1 MANQV
6 HVVPHMHWDREWYFS
21 AEESKLLLLNNMEE
35 ILTMLET
42 KEEYP
47 YYVLDGQTAVLED
60 YLTLKPENKKRIQTL
75 VQQGKLIIGPWYTQT
90 DEMVVGGESIVRN
103 LLYGHLDCKPFGKP
117 MDIGYLP
124 DSFGQSGQ
132 MPMILNGFDIYR
144 SMFWRGTSERMGSN
158 KTEFY
163 WTSDDGSKVLTQ
175 LLPLGYAIGKY
186 LPTNLNELEKRCQ
199 KYMPVLDRGATSD
212 HILLPNGHDQ
222 MPIQKDIFA
231 VMKQLK
237 KIYPE
242 KTFFL
247 SNYDHVFKE
256 LEKVD
261 TYDTLHGELLD
272 GKYMRVHRSIF
283 SSRADIKA
291 MNTRIENKITNLLE
305 PLASIAHTLGFEY
318 YHGII
323 ESIWKEIMKN
333 HAHDSIGCCC
343 SDKVHQEIVSRF
355 VLANE
360 KVDQMITFYKRKIT
374 DAMSMDTSIDKV
386 TIFNLLPYVRT
397 EVITTTITT
406 RMKNFILVDENNQQ
420 IEYAILHKEEIDAG
434 LIDRQIVHYGNYDPF
449 VKYTIE
455 FKDSIPSM
463 GYKAYFVLEDTN
475 VSTIAMKSE
484 EVLENKY
491 YKITIHSNGTLCIED
506 KENQQIYDSVLLLED
521 GSDDGD
527 GYDYSPLEKDYIVTS
542 KDAKANIEIQTSK
555 YSTQA
560 TIEVNMSIPKDL
572 ESRRKQ
578 ECNVVMGIIFTITLK
593 QDSKYIDIK
602 TTIHNTAKDHRVRM
616 YIPSIINSQCNYSDN
631 QFGIIKRNHRDEAM
645 DVWQQENWSERPD
658 AIYPMLSYVAMENNP
673 LSLLTNS
680 VREYEVLD
688 NHILAITLFRSVG
701 YLGKEE
707 LVRRPGRP
715 SGIKMETPDSQ
726 LLTTMEF
733 DMALVIEKNPYYLSR
748 MAKEYLTPLI
758 SYNKMPYNAMKLND
772 VEFTTPYCYSLLE
785 EQNDDL
791 TLSVLKKA
799 EESNHLLYRVFNTN
813 RKDVKISLNTTIE
826 TEVNLKEDA
835 IETNMVVKYNQ
846 VKTYRL
852 GKKDEKN
859 SHSM

>member
-1 MANQV
+1 MANKV

-21 AEESKLLLLNNMEE
+21 SEESKLLLLNNMEE

-42 KEEYP
+42 NKEYP
-47 YYVLDGQTAVLED
+47 YYVLDGQTAILED
-60 YLTLKPENKKRIQTL
+60 YLALMPHHKQRIADL
-75 VQQGKLIIGPWYTQT
+75 VQLGKLRIGPWYTQT

-103 LLYGHLDCKPFGKP
+103 LLYGHLDCKPFGQP
-117 MDIGYLP
+117 MNIGYLP

-132 MPMILNGFDIYR
+132 MPMILNGFDIHR

-186 LPTNLNELEKRCQ
+186 LPTDSKELQTRCQ
-199 KYMPVLDRGATSD
+199 KYMPVLERGATGD
-212 HILLPNGHDQ
+212 HILVPNGHDQ
-222 MPIQKDIFA
+222 MPIQKDIFT

-237 KIYPE
+237 RIYPE

-247 SNYDHVFKE
+247 SNYEALFLE

-283 SSRADIKA
+283 SSRADIKS

-305 PLASIAHTLGFEY
+305 PLASIAYTLGFTY
-318 YHGII
+318 YEGVI

-343 SDKVHQEIVSRF
+343 SDKVHQEIMNRF
-355 VLANE
+355 ILANE
-360 KVDQMITFYKRKIT
+360 KVDQLITFYKRKIT
-374 DAMSMDTSIDKV
+374 DAMTLDISLDKITV
-386 TIFNLLPYVRT
+386 FNTLPYLREEIIST
-397 EVITTTITT
+397 EVTT
-406 RMKNFILVDENNQQ
+406 RMKSFKIVDENKKE
-420 IEYAILHKEEIDAG
+420 IEYDIIHREIIDAG

-455 FKDSIPSM
+455 FKGTVPSM
-463 GYKAYFVLEDTN
+463 GYQTYFILEDTKPLQI
-475 VSTIAMKSE
+475 TKQKE
-484 EVLENKY
+484 KVLENKY
-491 YKITIHSNGTLCIED
+491 YTITINKNGTLDILD
-506 KENQQIYDSVLLLED
+506 RIKKQTYTSVLLMED

-527 GYDYSPLEKDYIVTS
+527 GYDYSPLLNESILTS
-542 KDAKANIEIQTSK
+542 KEAVANVEINKTK
-555 YSTQA
+555 YASTA
-560 TIEVNMSIPKDL
+560 IISIDMKIPKDL
-572 ESRRKQ
+572 VSRKDKK
-578 ECNVVMGIIFTITLK
+578 CNTVMHVTHTLTLK
-593 QDSKYIDIK
+593 QDNKYIGLQ
-602 TTIHNTAKDHRVRM
+602 TTIENTAKDHRVRM
-616 YIPSIINSQCNYSDN
+616 YIPSLFASEYSYSDN
-631 QFGIIKRNHRDEAM
+631 QFGMIKRHVRDEAM
-645 DVWQQENWSERPD
+645 DIWEKEKWSERPD
-658 AIYPMLSYVAMENNP
+658 AIYPMLSYVAMENCP
-673 LSLLTNS
+673 LACLTNS
-680 VREYEVLD
+680 IREYEVVD
-688 NHILAITLFRSVG
+688 KTILAITLFRSVG

-726 LLTTMEF
+726 LLTTMTF
-733 DMALVIEKNPYYLSR
+733 DLALVIEEDLCKLSR
-748 MAKEYLTPLI
+748 VAKEYVSPLI
-758 SYNKMPYNAMKLND
+758 SYHKMPYNAMKLND
-772 VEFTTPYCYSLLE
+772 VAFTTPYTYSLLE
-785 EQNDDL
+785 EQNKDV

-799 EESNHLLYRVFNTN
+799 EKSNELLYRVFNTN

-826 TEVNLKEDA
+826 TEVNLKEED
-835 IETNMVVKYNQ
+835 IETNRVVKYNQ

-852 GKKDEKN
+852 GK
-859 SHSM
+859 

>member
-42 KEEYP
+42 NKEYP

-60 YLTLKPENKKRIQTL
+60 YLTLKPENKERIKHL
-75 VQQGKLIIGPWYTQT
+75 VQCGKLIIGPWYTQT

-103 LLYGHLDCKPFGKP
+103 LLYGYLDCKPFGKP

-163 WTSDDGSKVLTQ
+163 WTSDDGSKVLAQ

-186 LPTNLNELEKRCQ
+186 LPTELSALEKRCE

-222 MPIQKDIFA
+222 MPIQKDIFT

-237 KIYPE
+237 KIYPD
-242 KTFFL
+242 KNFFL
-247 SNYDHVFKE
+247 SNYDKVFEE

-291 MNTRIENKITNLLE
+291 MNTSIENKITNLLE

-323 ESIWKEIMKN
+323 ESVWKEIMKN

-355 VLANE
+355 TLANE
-360 KVDQMITFYKRKIT
+360 KIDRMIDFYKRKIT
-374 DAMSMDTSIDKV
+374 DAMPLDKALDKV
-386 TIFNLLPYVRT
+386 TIFNLLPYVRNKI
-397 EVITTTITT
+397 ITTTITT
-406 RMKNFILVDENNQQ
+406 RMKSFILVDENKQQ
-420 IEYAILHKEEIDAG
+420 IAYDILEKEIVDAG

-463 GYKAYFVLEDTN
+463 GYKAYFVLEDT
-475 VSTIAMKSE
+475 STREIDVETSN
-484 EVLENKY
+484 VLENEY
-491 YKITIHSNGTLCIED
+491 YKITINVNGTVCILD
-506 KENQQIYDSVLLLED
+506 KESKEVYDSVLLVED

-527 GYDYSPLEKDYIVTS
+527 GYDYSPLENDYIITS
-542 KDAKANIEIQTSK
+542 TNVKADTKIQKSK
-555 YSTQA
+555 YSSKA
-560 TIEVNMSIPKDL
+560 CIGIDMNIPKDL
-572 ESRRKQ
+572 DSRKNR
-578 ECNVVMGIIFTITLK
+578 ECNTTMHIDFTIGLK
-593 QDSKYIDIK
+593 QDSKYIDIQ
-602 TTIHNTAKDHRVRM
+602 TRIINTAKDHRVRV
-616 YIPSIINSQCNYSDN
+616 YIPSTIASKQSYSDN
-631 QFGIIKRNHRDEAM
+631 QFGMITRSNRDEAM
-645 DVWQQENWSERPD
+645 DVWQQEKWSERPD
-658 AIYPMLSYVAMENNP
+658 AIYPMLSYVAMSNSP

-688 NHILAITLFRSVG
+688 DKILAITLFRAVG

-715 SGIKMETPDSQ
+715 SGIKMATPDSQ
-726 LLTTMEF
+726 LLTTMVF
-733 DMALVIEKNPYYLSR
+733 DMALVVEKNPSQLSR
-748 MAKEYLTPLI
+748 LAKEYLTPLI

-772 VEFTTPYCYSLLE
+772 VEFTTPYSYSLLE
-785 EQNDDL
+785 EENNDL

-799 EESNHLLYRVFNTN
+799 EESDDLVYRVFNTN
-813 RKDVKISLNTTIE
+813 PKDAKISLNTTID
-826 TEVNLKEDA
+826 TEVNLKEEVVD
-835 IETNMVVKYNQ
+835 TTTVVKYNQ
-846 VKTYRL
+846 VKTYRI
-852 GKKDEKN
+852 GK
-859 SHSM
+859 